1 MFLCSLFKKEKYVFD
16 GIYVIRYEILGKQYG
31 GLGLVHCWVARISNT
46 TFLLHLREKED
57 LGIMVK
63 IDFLFF
69 TCPSATK

>member
-1 MFLCSLFKKEKYVFD
+1 MFD

-31 GLGLVHCWVARISNT
+31 LGLVHCWVAHISDAT
-46 TFLLHLREKED
+46 LLHLREKED

-69 TCPSATK
+69 YLS